1 MQEPDQNATP
11 PEREGQN
18 PNGMDIENGCDA
30 PEMIL
35 TPDEVEGSSA
45 TNDAGEIH
53 SKLMEV
59 EDRYRRLLAEF
70 ENFRKRSIREK
81 NQERQRGRRE
91 AVEGLLPVYDSLTMG
106 LISLKPD
113 DPSRAGIQ
121 AVHQQLLQ
129 SFETMGLM
137 KVATKGEKFDPQL
150 HEAIVHLPSD
160 TVAEGL
166 IIEET
171 RSGFEDEVGLLRPAQ
186 VVVSAG
192 PGS

>member
-1 MQEPDQNATP
+1 MQQPDQNEST

-18 PNGMDIENGCDA
+18 PEELEIENGCDA

-35 TPDEVEGSSA
+35 TPEDDTSEGDG
-45 TNDAGEIH
+45 TGEIH
-53 SKLMEV
+53 TKLMEI
-59 EDRYRRLLAEF
+59 EDRYRRLMAEF
-70 ENFRKRSIREK
+70 ENFRKRSAREK

-91 AVEGLLPVYDSLTMG
+91 AIEGLLPVYDSLTMG
-106 LISLKPD
+106 LVSLKPD

-129 SFETMGLM
+129 SFETMGLI
-137 KVATKGEKFDPQL
+137 KLATKGEKFDPER
-150 HEAIVHLPSD
+150 HEAIANLPNG
-160 TVAEGL
+160 TVPEGV

-192 PGS
+192 SGS